1 MLSKKK
7 ITIFVIAILLVA
19 AAVAAVLVYQ
29 NKYQKTADPSEIKGL
44 WMTKEVRQG
53 DELLS
58 EGFNGAMLAID
69 QKGGYRF
76 WDIEIESD
84 QVGKLAERDGQLH
97 FTGADGA
104 EYSLY
109 GQGGELI
116 VSVKSGGMQQTWICE
131 RQGDYRDTQ
140 MTDQEFE
147 EKYYALQKE
156 GMDIKDPV
164 YRGLYLGT
172 KTKMLQEVDEE
183 SAILSAREG
192 VVEKAA
198 CAWQA
203 ENLAIVVTDKEVET
217 YMDNLISE
225 GKKADN
231 FEEVEAAYQ
240 KIGLTFEKSIR
251 MQKELYRS
259 VCILGK
265 LSERHPKDWET
276 FKADL
281 IKQYKETSEYEALQ
295 IRLDKAEAKLKKEI
309 HK

>member
-116 VSVKSGGMQQTWICE
+116 VSVKSGGMQQTWTVSYTHLTLPTIC
-131 RQGDYRDTQ
+131 
-140 MTDQEFE
+140 
-147 EKYYALQKE
+147 
-156 GMDIKDPV
+156 
-164 YRGLYLGT
+164 
-172 KTKMLQEVDEE
+172 
-183 SAILSAREG
+183 
-192 VVEKAA
+192 
-198 CAWQA
+198 
-203 ENLAIVVTDKEVET
+203 
-217 YMDNLISE
+217 
-225 GKKADN
+225 
-231 FEEVEAAYQ
+231 
-240 KIGLTFEKSIR
+240 
-251 MQKELYRS
+251 S
-259 VCILGK
+259 V
-265 LSERHPKDWET
+265 
-276 FKADL
+276 
-281 IKQYKETSEYEALQ
+281 
-295 IRLDKAEAKLKKEI
+295 
-309 HK
+309 

>member
-1 MLSKKK
+1 MLSRKK
-7 ITIFVIAILLVA
+7 ITIFVVIVLVIAAGA
-19 AAVAAVLVYQ
+19 AAIFVYQ
-29 NKYQKTADPSEIKGL
+29 NKYQKTANPSEIKGL
-44 WMTKEVRQG
+44 WMAKEVRQG
-53 DELLS
+53 DEVIS
-58 EGFNGAMLAID
+58 EDGNGTMLAID
-69 QKGGYRF
+69 KKGGYRF
-76 WDIEIESD
+76 WDNGSD

-104 EYSLY
+104 AYSLY

-116 VSVKSGGMQQTWICE
+116 MSVKSGGVQQTWICE
-131 RQGDYRDTQ
+131 RQGDYGDTQ
-140 MTDQEFE
+140 MTEQEFA

-156 GMDIKDPV
+156 AMDIKDPV
-164 YRGLYLGT
+164 YRGLYLAA

-183 SAILSAREG
+183 SAILAAREG
-192 VVEKAA
+192 IVEKAA

-203 ENLAIVVTDKEVET
+203 KNLAIVVTDEEVEA
-217 YMDNLISE
+217 YMDDLISE
-225 GKKADN
+225 AKKSED
-231 FEEVEAAYQ
+231 FDEVEAAYQ

-265 LSERHPKDWET
+265 LNERHSKDWET

-281 IKQYKETSEYEALQ
+281 IKQYKETAEYEDLQ
-295 IRLDKAEAKLKKEI
+295 TRLDDAEAKLKKEI